1 MATTTTT
8 TTTAAGTSTTTTTE
22 LVYCRDEDLVALRS
36 NILDFGIDS
45 WKDQRDEAMA
55 IIDRALD
62 AGWYRQ
68 EAEHLG
74 VDWRKYP
81 MDRTLFLN
89 AESQLKRLACY
100 KALELAFRYLMKESP
115 EPDSFERMK
124 DMYKEEYQSEL
135 KAVLNAG
142 LDYDWDGSGAL
153 TAYEKS
159 RPVRRRLSR
168 C

>member
-1 MATTTTT
+1 MATSTTTT
-8 TTTAAGTSTTTTTE
+8 TTTASGTSTTTTE
-22 LVYCRDEDLVALRS
+22 LVYCTDQDLVDVRS
-36 NILDFGIDS
+36 NILNFGVNS

-55 IIDRALD
+55 IIDRALEV
-62 AGWYRQ
+62 GWYRR

-74 VDWRKYP
+74 VDWRSHT

-89 AESQLKRLACY
+89 ADAQLKRLACY

-124 DMYKEEYQSEL
+124 DLYKGEYNEEL
-135 KAVLNAG
+135 RAVLSAG

-153 TAYEKS
+153 AASEKA
-159 RPVRRRLSR
+159 RPARRRLKR